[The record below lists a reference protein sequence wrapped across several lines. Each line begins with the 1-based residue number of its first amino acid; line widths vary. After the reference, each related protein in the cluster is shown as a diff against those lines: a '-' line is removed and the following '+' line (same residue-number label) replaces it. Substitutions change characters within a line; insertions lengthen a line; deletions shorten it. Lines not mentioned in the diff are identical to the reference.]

1 MLIRCSSPGF
11 ARSISCAR
19 GFTLLEILIA
29 LAIVAILASIAVPS
43 YQAYVEK
50 ARIAQA
56 MADINDIEQSIERFY
71 VGNNRL
77 PADLTELGKAGLRD
91 PWGSPYQYLN
101 IATAMGLGMVRK
113 DRSLVPINSDYDL
126 YSMGADGQSV
136 SPLTAEVSRDDIVR
150 ANNGGFV
157 GLASDY

>member
-1 MLIRCSSPGF
+1 MLI
-11 ARSISCAR
+11 AM
-19 GFTLLEILIA
+19 
-29 LAIVAILASIAVPS
+29 AIVAVLASIAVPS

-56 MADINDIEQSIERFY
+56 MADINDIEQAIERFY
-71 VGNNRL
+71 VSDNRL

-91 PWGSPYQYLN
+91 PWGNAYRYLN
-101 IATAMGLGMVRK
+101 IATAKDLGKLRK

-126 YSMGADGQSV
+126 YSMGADGRSV
-136 SPLTAEVSRDDIVR
+136 SPLTAEASRDDIIR